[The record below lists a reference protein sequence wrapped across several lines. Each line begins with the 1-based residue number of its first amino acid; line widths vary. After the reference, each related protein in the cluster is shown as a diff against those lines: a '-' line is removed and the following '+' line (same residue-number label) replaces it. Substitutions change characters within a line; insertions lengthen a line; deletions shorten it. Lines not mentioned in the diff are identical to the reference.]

1 MKKNKYIAPRGDNF
15 YYIEVWDKQSIRDQ
29 KISDILDLSQ
39 MTKPKYLNGSST
51 TQILSDSIEF
61 ALFWKTRESAEY
73 RIESFKRR
81 GPSFIGDKIYIIRF
95 LDRDDFISKIPDNCA
110 VKAKQSEKIR
120 LVINQE
126 LKKKEITYKKKIENV
141 WLERTS

>member
-1 MKKNKYIAPRGDNF
+1 MKKNKYIAPRGDYF

-73 RIESFKRR
+73 RISNLKKRKK
-81 GPSFIGDKIYIIRF
+81 DNVYIIKYF
-95 LDRDDFISKIPDNCA
+95 DRDEFISKIPDNCA
-110 VKAKQSEKIR
+110 VKVKQSEKIR